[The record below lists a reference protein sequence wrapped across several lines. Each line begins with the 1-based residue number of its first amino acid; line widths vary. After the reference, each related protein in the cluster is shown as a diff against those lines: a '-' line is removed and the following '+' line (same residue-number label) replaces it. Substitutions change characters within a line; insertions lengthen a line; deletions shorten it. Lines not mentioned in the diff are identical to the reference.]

1 MKIPKHLMTNKKA
14 VIKYLK
20 IEGRVQGVGF
30 RYFTRKTADKYS
42 VNGWVKNMDDGT
54 VKAVLAG
61 DERSVIKMIEKL
73 RSGPSPAR
81 VTGMEEIP
89 IDKKAGDFHTF
100 TVRR

>member
-1 MKIPKHLMTNKKA
+1 MAKQQT
-14 VIKYLK
+14 VIKHLK

-30 RYFTRKTADKYS
+30 RYFTKKTAGRFS

-54 VKAVLAG
+54 VEAVLAG
-61 DERSVIKMIEKL
+61 DKRSVMEMMEKL

-89 IDKKAGDFHTF
+89 TDKRPADFNSF
-100 TVRR
+100 TVHR

>member
-1 MKIPKHLMTNKKA
+1 MSDKES
-14 VIKYLK
+14 VIKHLK

-30 RYFTRKTADKYS
+30 RYYTRKTADKYA

-54 VKAVLAG
+54 VEAVLAG
-61 DERSVIKMIEKL
+61 NEKAVMKMMEKL
-73 RSGPSPAR
+73 RDGPSPAR

-89 IDKKAGDFHTF
+89 TDNRAGDFQSF